1 MLTES
6 DAHTSEGDT
15 VMEILSAF
23 KDGIQFFGF
32 VGQCDTTDVEE
43 FQAHIEE
50 AVNAQH
56 FKVVLNLGRL
66 TFINST
72 AIWSLIRA
80 QKRLNQ
86 NGGDLAVAE
95 LDGFPGSVFETL
107 GLDRKIRCF
116 ASEAEAVSY
125 LKRWPPGEAGVMARL

>member
-1 MLTES
+1 M
-6 DAHTSEGDT
+6 
-15 VMEILSAF
+15 
-23 KDGIQFFGF
+23 
-32 VGQCDTTDVEE
+32 
-43 FQAHIEE
+43 
-50 AVNAQH
+50 
-56 FKVVLNLGRL
+56 

-95 LDGFPGSVFETL
+95 LDGFPASVFKTL
-107 GLDRKIRCF
+107 GLDLKIRCF

-125 LKRWPPGEAGVMARL
+125 LKRWPTAEAAEMARL